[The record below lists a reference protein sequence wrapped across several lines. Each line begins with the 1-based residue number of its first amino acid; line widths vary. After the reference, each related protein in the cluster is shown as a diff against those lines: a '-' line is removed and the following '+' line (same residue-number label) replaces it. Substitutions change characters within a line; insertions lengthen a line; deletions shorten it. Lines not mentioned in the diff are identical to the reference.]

1 MNSLSKFII
10 VTLAA
15 LMMVACHK
23 KSNSTDNTVLL
34 YFNGDIITMSG
45 DSPEYV
51 EALVQ
56 QDGKIAFVG
65 SLEEAKKQF
74 PDASQKDLQGKTLLP
89 GFIDGHGHITGVG
102 FQGAIANLLAAP
114 DGEGDSVEDIIRIL
128 KEWKDENPEYINK
141 IGWVLGI
148 GYDDALLDR
157 YPTKE
162 DLDKVSTDLPVYIV
176 HQSGHLGV
184 ANTKALEMVGIN
196 AASKNPDGGVI
207 RRMKDSQ
214 EPSGV
219 LEENANFQVLYGQ
232 VMPKLNLE
240 MELEN
245 LKKGQEIY
253 ASYGY
258 TTAQDGRSSKGNTH
272 AMEEAAQRGQLFID
286 VVSYP
291 DIITNIENMDAGTHR
306 KNYENHYRVGGI
318 KITLD
323 GSPQGKTAW
332 LTRCYHVNPEG
343 QDGCYKGYESY
354 TNEQVDAYVKQAFE
368 NDWQLLAHVNG
379 DAAID
384 QLLHAVHQANEALGK
399 KERRTVAVHSQTV
412 RFDQLDQMKEEG
424 IMPSLFPMHTF
435 YWGDWH
441 VNSVLGKERA
451 FKISP
456 TKTALEKGLIFT
468 SHHDA
473 PVTFPNSLR
482 VLDAT
487 VNRVSRSGQIIG
499 PDERVSPYIGLKS
512 LTDWAAYQHF
522 EEDRKGTLEKGKVA
536 DLVILD
542 QNPLKID
549 PMNIHKI
556 KVLETIK
563 EGKVI
568 FHEK

>member
-1 MNSLSKFII
+1 M
-10 VTLAA
+10 
-15 LMMVACHK
+15 
-23 KSNSTDNTVLL
+23 
-34 YFNGDIITMSG
+34 
-45 DSPEYV
+45 
-51 EALVQ
+51 
-56 QDGKIAFVG
+56 
-65 SLEEAKKQF
+65 
-74 PDASQKDLQGKTLLP
+74 
-89 GFIDGHGHITGVG
+89 
-102 FQGAIANLLAAP
+102 
-114 DGEGDSVEDIIRIL
+114 
-128 KEWKDENPEYINK
+128 
-141 IGWVLGI
+141 GI